1 MAVIGRQ
8 VSHFYIL
15 RTLGSGGMGV
25 VYEAQDTRL
34 PRSVAIKFLKPALS
48 QSVDALKRFK
58 REARL
63 ASSLN
68 HPNICTILDV
78 DEDEG
83 QSFIV
88 MELLQGRSLKS
99 RLAAGRLT
107 LGEMADI
114 AGQVADALAVA
125 HDQGII
131 HRDITPANVFLTDSG
146 IVKLLDFGLAKH
158 FPAAEGIEELTDS
171 LTAPGVMAGT
181 IHYMAPEQFGDDPSV
196 DYRSD
201 LFALGAVLYEMATGA
216 PPFDLAPRNALVAM
230 ICEQPHVPVRQLA
243 PQHPVELERI
253 VAALLAKEPA
263 DRYQSARE
271 LRAGLS
277 ALHAD
282 AHNRMVPR
290 RGATHRTSVGV
301 MTFEILGDASPQAL
315 AFAAGLAEDVSSRLT
330 AFPDLRVA
338 PRISTRAVDGETVRD
353 AGRRLGVAMVLEGAI
368 QVSGGRVRVTS
379 HMVDAADERSMLPAF
394 RIDRPF
400 GDLLVTQD
408 DVAREICERLAPA
421 LTRTPATHTPEPD
434 AYHAFKRGQHHWQH
448 CFAGGWRR
456 AIEHFE
462 YAIARDPQFAVAH
475 VALANAYNFGGFYS
489 LMKPGPAF
497 AVAANAAGRALT
509 IDHTLAA
516 AYRELA
522 LAKFGG
528 EWDWDGSE
536 QAFRQALAFD
546 PDDALARVHYS
557 WLLML
562 LRRDDAA
569 YAEAQKGQGLAPGS
583 RLVATARAQTLYIG
597 GRHHD
602 AIDICRECLQADPA
616 YVFAVHLRGLCH
628 LALLESDAA
637 VADLQE
643 AARLAHRAPFYLGL
657 LGRCYGQFGMRSEAL
672 ALVDELQHQS
682 RDVYV
687 PPQCYVFI
695 YAGLGEHERALAYQE
710 SAYADG
716 ASPFNYLT
724 PSIRDLYALDPYHKG
739 RLQQMRLSL

>member
-1 MAVIGRQ
+1 MIGRQ

-48 QSVDALKRFK
+48 QSIDALKRFK

-68 HPNICTILDV
+68 HPNICTILEV
-78 DEDEG
+78 DEDDG

-99 RLAAGRLT
+99 RLATGRPPLA
-107 LGEMADI
+107 EVVDV

-158 FPAAEGIEELTDS
+158 FAPADGAEESTDRV
-171 LTAPGVMAGT
+171 TAPGVMAGT
-181 IHYMAPEQFGDDPSV
+181 IHYMAPEQFVDDPSI

-201 LFALGAVLYEMATGA
+201 LFSLGAVLYEMATGA
-216 PPFDLAPRNALVAM
+216 PPFDMAPRNALMAM
-230 ICEQPHVPVRQLA
+230 IREQPHVPVRQLA
-243 PQHPVELERI
+243 PQHPMELERI
-253 VAALLAKEPA
+253 ISTLLAKEPA
-263 DRYQSARE
+263 DRYQSAGE
-271 LRAGLS
+271 LRADLS
-277 ALHAD
+277 ALQAGA
-282 AHNRMVPR
+282 AHGMVSGLR
-290 RGATHRTSVGV
+290 AGHRRTSVAV
-301 MTFEILGDASPQAL
+301 LTFEILGDATSRDS
-315 AFAAGLAEDVSSRLT
+315 AFAAGLAEDVSSRLS

-338 PRISTRAVDGETVRD
+338 PRTSTRALHGETVRD
-353 AGRRLGVAMVLEGAI
+353 AGRRLGVDMILEGAI
-368 QVSGGRVRVTS
+368 QVSAGRVRVS
-379 HMVDAADERSMLPAF
+379 ANMVDAADERSILPAL
-394 RIDRPF
+394 RIDRHF
-400 GDLLVTQD
+400 GDLLATQD
-408 DVAREICERLAPA
+408 EVARAICDGLRPA
-421 LTRTPATHTPEPD
+421 LVRRPTYTPEPD

-462 YAIARDPQFAVAH
+462 YAIARDPLFAGAH

-489 LMKPGPAF
+489 LMKPGAAF
-497 AVAANAAGRALT
+497 AVAANAAGRALA
-509 IDHTLAA
+509 IDYTLAA
-516 AYRELA
+516 GHRELA

-536 QAFRQALAFD
+536 QAFRQALTFD

-562 LRRDDAA
+562 LRREDAA

-602 AIDICRECLQADPA
+602 AIDICRECLSADPE

-628 LALLESDAA
+628 LALLDRDAA
-637 VADLQE
+637 VTDLQE
-643 AARLAHRAPFYLGL
+643 SARLGNRAPFYLGL
-657 LGRCYGQFGMRSEAL
+657 LGRCYGQFGMRKEAL
-672 ALVDELQHQS
+672 ALVDELQHQA

-739 RLQQMRLSL
+739 RLEQMRLNL